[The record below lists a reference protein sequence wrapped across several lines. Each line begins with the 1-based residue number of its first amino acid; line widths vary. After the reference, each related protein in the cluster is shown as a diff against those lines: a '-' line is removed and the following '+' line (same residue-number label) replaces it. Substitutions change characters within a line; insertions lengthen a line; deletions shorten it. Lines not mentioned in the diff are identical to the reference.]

1 MLPWALPPN
10 RFEHTYAGGAAIT
23 ELRGVPVDSTRYPE
37 EWVGS
42 TTARF
47 HRAPEGLSRTADG
60 AFLRDV
66 IAADPQMWLGS
77 EHFAEFGTDSGVLLK
92 LLDAG
97 QRLPVHLHPTNDFAS
112 RHLGCRFGKSE
123 SWFILAAPPGA
134 LVYLGLRRAVSP
146 ARLRELVTRQ
156 DVDTLLDCLHPVEVR
171 PGDSVFV
178 PAGLPH
184 AIGPGIFIAETQQ
197 PTDFSI
203 MLEWGGRTTPPPEIL
218 LDLGLERALSAVTL
232 DELPPGGVAALRA
245 HVGAGVQSATPLRV
259 LVEAADAYFRVDL
272 VRPPEGQAVLAPGGY
287 GVWIVLDGHGQV
299 RSAAGETA
307 ALARGAV
314 FAAPHASG
322 PLEVSGAVSVF
333 VARPPRPDAHA

>member
-23 ELRGVPVDSTRYPE
+23 ELRGVEVPSGRYPE

-47 HRAPEGLSRTADG
+47 HLDPEGLSRTADG

-66 IAADPQMWLGS
+66 IAADPQAWLGP
-77 EHFAEFGTDSGVLLK
+77 EHVAEFGADSGVLLK

-146 ARLRELVTRQ
+146 ARLRELVVNQ
-156 DVDTLLDCLHPVEVR
+156 EVDTLLDCLHPVEVR
-171 PGDSVFV
+171 PGDSIFV

-203 MLEWGGRTTPPPEIL
+203 MLEWGGRTTPPPEL
-218 LDLGLERALSAVTL
+218 LCDLGLDRALSAVTL
-232 DELPPGGVAALRA
+232 DELPTTDLDALRA
-245 HVGAGVQSATPLRV
+245 HVPPDARSASPLRV
-259 LVEAADAYFRVDL
+259 LVESADPYFRVDL
-272 VRPPEGQAVLAPGGY
+272 VRPPDGEAVRAPGGY

-299 RSAAGETA
+299 RSTGGEQAPLT
-307 ALARGAV
+307 RGAV
-314 FAAPHASG
+314 CVVPWSCH
-322 PLEVSGAVSVF
+322 PLEVSGALSLF